1 MTQFSFNSVILAK
14 PIKKFILRKGKLS
27 YNENIYVLLNP
38 YPPPA
43 AETVM
48 LYVLA
53 LAVADSPSIL
63 K

>member
-27 YNENIYVLLNP
+27 YNEKIYALLNP
-38 YPPPA
+38 YSPVTA
-43 AETVM
+43 TLM
-48 LYVLA
+48 LYVLD
-53 LAVADSPSIL
+53 LAVVEVPSIL

>member
-14 PIKKFILRKGKLS
+14 PIKKFILRKGKLG
-27 YNENIYVLLNP
+27 YNEKIYVLFNP
-38 YPPPA
+38 YSPCFA
-43 AETVM
+43 TLM

-53 LAVADSPSIL
+53 LAVVDSPSIL

>member
-27 YNENIYVLLNP
+27 YNEKIYVLLNP
-38 YPPPA
+38 YSPFFA
-43 AETVM
+43 TLM

>member
-27 YNENIYVLLNP
+27 YNEKIYALLNP
-38 YPPPA
+38 YSPDA
-43 AETVM
+43 DATVM

-53 LAVADSPSIL
+53 LAVVDSPSIL

>member
-27 YNENIYVLLNP
+27 YNEKIYVLLNP
-38 YPPPA
+38 YSPDFA
-43 AETVM
+43 TLM

-53 LAVADSPSIL
+53 LAVVDSPSIL

>member
-27 YNENIYVLLNP
+27 YNEKIYVLLNHYSP
-38 YPPPA
+38 DFA
-43 AETVM
+43 TLM

-53 LAVADSPSIL
+53 LAVVDSPSIL